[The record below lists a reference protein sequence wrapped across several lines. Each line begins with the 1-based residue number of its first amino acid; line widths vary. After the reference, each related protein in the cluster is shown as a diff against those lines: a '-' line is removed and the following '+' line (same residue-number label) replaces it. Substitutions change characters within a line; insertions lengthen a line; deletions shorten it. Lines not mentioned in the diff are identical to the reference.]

1 MKACKFLIVLA
12 ITTFLTLGYVHQ
24 KIELLKVGY
33 SIEESGEDLVKL
45 LDRNSFLLYNVIA
58 LKSPQ
63 NLERL
68 LLAKNMT
75 FQLPAVDQFIQIN
88 QPQFEHKLNGWERTK
103 VVVANI
109 FTLNSNAEARTVNK
123 NK

>member
-1 MKACKFLIVLA
+1 MKAYKFLIILT

-24 KIELLKVGY
+24 KIELLKIGY
-33 SIEESGEDLVKL
+33 SMEESGEDLLRL

-58 LKSPQ
+58 LKSPH

-68 LLAKNMT
+68 LLARNMT
-75 FQLPAVDQFIQIN
+75 LQLPAVSQFVQIN
-88 QPQFEHKLNGWERTK
+88 QPQFEHKLSGWEKTK
-103 VVVANI
+103 VAVASI
-109 FTLNSNAEARTVNK
+109 FTLNSNAEARMANK